1 MTISDKEDLK
11 EVSQRP
17 NRFDISNYSS
27 RQLSNRLIL
36 AQKEGKGNQFGG
48 TRSRSFDFTQ
58 SQVRDMIKGYKTK
71 KNQDN
76 LREISESLFVLSPQ
90 YQRLINYYAG
100 MPTYSY
106 AVVPDKNIE
115 NIDIKKIEK
124 DYYKTTEFL
133 SHLNISYNFT
143 QVIRKAMIADI
154 FFGYIYYDKK
164 NVMIQQFPNDICRIT
179 SLEGGVYNYSIDMSF
194 FEGNEEMVEYYPIE
208 IQSAFKKYM
217 TVKKNS
223 KNRNKVS
230 SWYEVGAKDSIC
242 IKINEGIAEPIPPF
256 AGVFDSIYDI
266 NAFKDL
272 RNDKAE
278 LENYKLIVQKL
289 PIRKDTGDNNDFMI
303 DLPMMNYFHSS
314 IEEVAPQNI
323 GVATTPMDIE
333 VVSFDKDTADRDNV
347 AKANKDFWDNSG
359 TSQNLFSS
367 DNKTSQGINRSIET
381 DEQVVFTILRQIE
394 KWINR
399 HLSLNN
405 YSKNFKCVMIEV
417 THFSKEDVVKR
428 YLENNQYGFPMKSFL
443 SSLYGLEPIAFASM
457 AFLENDVLGLNDKM
471 IPLKSSFNTNGDEVT
486 KNGEDGRPTNK
497 ESGVEDS
504 DETSRNR
511 DKPDNID

>member
-1 MTISDKEDLK
+1 MTISDKKNVE
-11 EVSQRP
+11 QRP
-17 NRFDISNYSS
+17 NRFDVSNYSS

-36 AQKEGKGNQFGG
+36 AQNQGKSNQFGG
-48 TRSRSFDFTQ
+48 TRSKSFDYTQ
-58 SQVRDMIKGYKTK
+58 SQVREMIKGYKTK

-106 AVVPDKNIE
+106 AVVPYKNIE
-115 NIDIKKIEK
+115 DMDEKKVAKE
-124 DYYKTTEFL
+124 YYKASEFL
-133 SHLNISYNFT
+133 NNLNIPYNFT
-143 QVIRKAMIADI
+143 QIIRKAMIADI
-154 FFGYIYYDKK
+154 FFGYIYYDKR
-164 NVMIQQFPNDICRIT
+164 NVMVQQFPNDICVIT
-179 SLEGGVYNYSIDMSF
+179 SMEGGVYNFSIDLSF
-194 FEGNEEMVEYYPIE
+194 FEGNEDMVEYYPKE
-208 IQSAFKKYM
+208 IQIAFKKYM

-223 KNRNKVS
+223 KNRNQVS
-230 SWYEVGAKDSIC
+230 SYYEVSAKDSIC
-242 IKINEGIAEPIPPF
+242 IKINEGISEPIPPF

-278 LENYKLIVQKL
+278 LDNYKLIVQKL

-323 GVATTPMDIE
+323 GVATTPMDID
-333 VVSFDKDTADRDNV
+333 VITFDKDGADRDNV

-399 HLSLNN
+399 HLLLNN

-417 THFSKEDVVKR
+417 THFSKDEVIKR
-428 YLENNQYGFPMKSFL
+428 YIENTQYGFPFKTFL
-443 SSLYGLEPIAFASM
+443 SSLFGLEPISFASM
-457 AFLENDVLGLNDKM
+457 AFLENDVLDLPDKM
-471 IPLKSSFNTNGDEVT
+471 IPLKSSFNTSGDEIT
-486 KNGEDGRPTNK
+486 ENKDGRPTNK
-497 ESGVEDS
+497 ETGNEDS
-504 DETSRNR
+504 DETARDR
-511 DKPDNID
+511 DKPNSTE